1 MTIAATATTTLLPP
15 PACPFPAGWTLADL
29 QQHLGDIPAD
39 RIVLHPTPG
48 QATEQDL
55 LYLADRDRLC
65 ELEFGV
71 LVEKT
76 MGWYE
81 SLLASLINFEITLY
95 LRSHDLGQVLGAA
108 GTLKIL
114 PGMVKIPDVSF
125 ISWSRF
131 PKEKLPRR
139 PIPALIPDLAVEVL
153 SQGNTQ
159 REMSAKLEK
168 YFDAGVRLVWYVDPD
183 SRTATMWQQR
193 DQPLLV
199 AVAGELDGFDVLPGL
214 RISLAQLFAQADRQS
229 PLTDETD

>member
-1 MTIAATATTTLLPP
+1 MTIATTQGTPP
-15 PACPFPAGWTLADL
+15 RAASPFPDGWTLADL
-29 QQHLGDIPAD
+29 QQQLGGIPAD
-39 RIVLHPTPG
+39 RIVLNPPPG
-48 QATEQDL
+48 LATEQDL

-81 SLLASLINFEITLY
+81 SLLASLINFEIALY
-95 LRSHDLGQVLGAA
+95 LRSHDLGQVLGAD

-131 PKEKLPRR
+131 PKEKLPRH
-139 PIPALIPDLAVEVL
+139 PIPTLIPDLAVEVL
-153 SQGNTQ
+153 SKGNTQ
-159 REMSAKLEK
+159 PEMSAKLEK

-199 AVAGELDGFDVLPGL
+199 AVPGELDGFDVLPGL
-214 RISLAQLFAQADRQS
+214 RISLAQMFAQADRQS
-229 PLTDETD
+229 PSALSE

>member
-1 MTIAATATTTLLPP
+1 MPIAATTPTTSQST
-15 PACPFPAGWTLADL
+15 AYPFPDGWTLADL
-29 QQHLGDIPAD
+29 QQHLGDIPAG
-39 RIVLHPTPG
+39 RIVLNPPPG
-48 QATEQDL
+48 HATEPDL
-55 LYLADRDRLC
+55 LHLADRDRLC

-71 LVEKT
+71 LVAKT
-76 MGWYE
+76 KGWYE

-95 LRSHDLGQVLGAA
+95 LRSHDLGQVLGAD

-153 SQGNTQ
+153 SQGNTL
-159 REMSAKLEK
+159 REMTAKLEK

-183 SRTATMWQQR
+183 SRMATMWQQP
-193 DQPLLV
+193 DHPLPV
-199 AVAGELDGFDVLPGL
+199 AVDGELDGFDVLPGL
-214 RISLAQLFAQADRQS
+214 RISLVQLFAQADRQS
-229 PLTDETD
+229 PRADETN

>member
-1 MTIAATATTTLLPP
+1 MTIAASTPTTPP
-15 PACPFPAGWTLADL
+15 PAAASPFPAGWTLADL
-29 QQHLGDIPAD
+29 QQQLGGIPAD
-39 RIVLHPTPG
+39 RIVLHPPPG
-48 QATEQDL
+48 LATEQDL

-71 LVEKT
+71 LVKKT

-81 SLLASLINFEITLY
+81 SLMASLINFEITLY
-95 LRSHDLGQVLGAA
+95 LRSHDLGQVLGAD

-139 PIPALIPDLAVEVL
+139 PIPTLIPDLAVEVL
-153 SQGNTQ
+153 STGNTQ
-159 REMSAKLEK
+159 CEMSAKLEK

-193 DQPLLV
+193 DQPLSV
-199 AVAGELDGFDVLPGL
+199 AAKGELDGFDVLPGL
-214 RISLAQLFAQADRQS
+214 RISLSQLFAQADRQS
-229 PLTDETD
+229 PLVDETS